1 MTELKL
7 ETQGANTF
15 LVLSLDED
23 DILNEFEYGML
34 RNNSIKGILPVFL
47 VEVDDRRIIKYNIS
61 SRTSLQNFLSGEV
74 SRNTFLTILKKLQR
88 AFEDM
93 QDYML
98 ELSDL
103 CLEYEN
109 IYVNLSKMD
118 IEFVCIPVE
127 REREEVDL
135 KAFFRNLIFN
145 MKYRRD
151 EDRGYVVKLIDF
163 VNSPSPFSIMDF
175 GRLLDKLE
183 TVHSDEGSS
192 NISGYYADSNSG
204 YGGNFGANSAASES
218 SIKTDYSKPKQENS
232 QFAFNIPSNEASM
245 RNPELVEEQKN
256 SSKEKK
262 SFGLFHKEKK
272 EKKEKKKADKKKK
285 NTESVALGFQIPGK
299 DNDIVSDLPRSVCQP
314 EEPEAPVSKKKHGL
328 FGKKAKKEN
337 EKQPEV
343 FQNPPIQPV
352 PISEQAVPSQKGFVV
367 TKDGKLIPATNLPN
381 ENSCPYVVRMRT
393 GEKMEVRYSS
403 LKIGRKR
410 DFVDFYI
417 DDNPAVGRNHAN
429 IIQEGN
435 AYRIVDNN
443 SVNHT
448 YVEGVM
454 LEPGKSARLNH
465 GTRFVLANEEFTFYL
480 Y

>member
-135 KAFFRNLIFN
+135 KAFFRNLIFS

-151 EDRGYVVKLIDF
+151 EDRGYVVRLIDF
-163 VNSPSPFSIMDF
+163 VNSPSPFSITEF
-175 GRLLDKLE
+175 GKLLDKLE
-183 TVHSDEGSS
+183 TVHSNESS
-192 NISGYYADSNSG
+192 SALSGYYAGSNND
-204 YGGNFGANSAASES
+204 YGNNFGTDSAVSGN
-218 SIKTDYSKPKQENS
+218 SIKSDYTKQENS
-232 QFAFNIPSNEASM
+232 RFPFNIPLNEVSM
-245 RNPELVEEQKN
+245 RNPELVEEEK
-256 SSKEKK
+256 SSAKEKK
-262 SFGLFHKEKK
+262 SFSLFHK
-272 EKKEKKKADKKKK
+272 EKKEKKKADKK
-285 NTESVALGFQIPGK
+285 NAEPVDLGFQIPGK
-299 DNDIVSDLPRSVCQP
+299 DNDIVSDLPQSICQP
-314 EEPEAPVSKKKHGL
+314 EKPEAPVPKKKYGL
-328 FGKKAKKEN
+328 FRKKSKKEN
-337 EKQPEV
+337 EQKPEV
-343 FQNPPIQPV
+343 FQNPSVQSAS
-352 PISEQAVPSQKGFVV
+352 ISEQPISSQKGFVV
-367 TKDGKLIPATNLPN
+367 NKDGKLISETNLPT

-393 GEKMEVRYSS
+393 GERMEVRYSS

-417 DDNPAVGRNHAN
+417 ADNPAVGRNHAN

-435 AYRIVDNN
+435 GYRIVDNN

-454 LEPGKSARLNH
+454 IEPGKSAGLNH